1 MRRTRTAR
9 RSAILALAVLLSA
22 CGSAG
27 ETVESGAPLGGFDP
41 ADLECSD
48 SAAAILRSGLPTYDY
63 DPSPDLEA
71 LIASSDL
78 VVSGTLNRAMRE
90 SGPHSLLTEWTRVE
104 AAEYVVVHGEP
115 GTAADRFAEDGAFLI
130 DASGPD
136 DDPLASPVSY
146 DPAMIRFIAFLNAAE
161 PDTPLLV
168 HIEGLHVGCGADPA
182 VPVIQPLPPG
192 VVGSVGDIESAV
204 RAVVDPPSDPSDIDV
219 IPHQLIVSGVEVR
232 ANEMASVLTADE
244 VRARYGADLDLVDGL
259 VHVEFIV
266 GESGSCP
273 LGSLSHLEFNRGTR
287 ELYPVVNDGDHG
299 SEVCTADFNPHPIVV
314 SISPDDLPSGEVVF
328 TTGPDRPGTLWT
340 GDVSDSSSA
349 SLDGPVVRH
358 LAPLTNEGEDAE
370 VRGIIDIEGDC
381 LYLRLDEIGQRFQ
394 VVWPATTGWDPVAER
409 LTLPNGDSVGAG
421 DRVWGGG
428 GYTGADSVDR
438 FVDEAAAQRLRACVD
453 DEYGEIAVVNN
464 TIDGI
469 GVVSEEN
476 E

>member
-9 RSAILALAVLLSA
+9 RGAILALAVLLGA
-22 CGSAG
+22 CGSVG
-27 ETVESGAPLGGFDP
+27 ETVESGAPLDGFAP
-41 ADLECSD
+41 ADLECSE

-71 LIASSDL
+71 LSASSDL
-78 VVSGTLNRAMRE
+78 IVSGTLNRAVRE
-90 SGPHSLLTEWTRVE
+90 SGPHSILTEWIRVDT
-104 AAEYVVVHGEP
+104 AEYIVVHGEP
-115 GTAADRFAEDGAFLI
+115 GTAADRFAGDPAFLI

-136 DDPLASPVSY
+136 DDPLASPVY
-146 DPAMIRFIAFLNAAE
+146 FDPAMIRFIAFLNAAE
-161 PDTPLLV
+161 PDTPLLA

-204 RAVVDPPSDPSDIDV
+204 RAIVDPPSDIEV
-219 IPHQLIVSGVEVR
+219 IAHQLIVSGVEVR

-244 VRARYGADLDLVDGL
+244 VRARYGPDLELVDGL

-273 LGSLSHLEFNRGTR
+273 LGSLSHIEFNRTTS

-299 SEVCTADFNPHPIVV
+299 SEVCTADFNPHQIVV
-314 SISPDDLPSGEVVF
+314 SISPTDLPSGEVVF
-328 TTGPDRPGTLWT
+328 TTGPDRPGTPWT
-340 GDVSDSSSA
+340 GDASNSSSA

-358 LAPLTNEGEDAE
+358 VAPLTNEGQHAE
-370 VRGIIDIEGDC
+370 VRGVIDIEGDC
-381 LYLRLDEIGQRFQ
+381 LYVRLDEISQRFP
-394 VVWPATTGWDPVAER
+394 VVWPATTSWDPAVER

-421 DRVWGGG
+421 DEVGGGG

-438 FVDEAAAQRLRACVD
+438 IVDEAAAQRLQACVD
-453 DEYGEIAVVNN
+453 NEYGEIAVVNN
-464 TIDGI
+464 TLDGI
-469 GVVSEEN
+469 GIRQAE
-476 E
+476 